1 MESNALIITRDEE
14 LRKKMKAELDNLL
27 QYTKPVTLEDFQ
39 SDPERHVG
47 TGVKIATSILGK
59 KL

>member
-1 MESNALIITRDEE
+1 
-14 LRKKMKAELDNLL
+14 MKAELDNLL

-59 KL
+59 NFRFYSIIVCRL

>member
-1 MESNALIITRDEE
+1 
-14 LRKKMKAELDNLL
+14 MKAELDNLL